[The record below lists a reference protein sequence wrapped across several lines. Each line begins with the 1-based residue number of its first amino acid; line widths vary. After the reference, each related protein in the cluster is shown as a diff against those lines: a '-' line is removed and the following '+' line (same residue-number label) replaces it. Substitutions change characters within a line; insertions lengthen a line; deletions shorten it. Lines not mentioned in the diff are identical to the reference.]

1 MSLSWLQMSLVR
13 IITQNK
19 PIKPRLWFLKS
30 PRYFFFDKLCFVFA
44 SLPLNRALSS
54 VFLSSKVNIKQM
66 SKAQTFNTTL
76 FNFRQ
81 KTDSF
86 VLVAEANNFLLLLLL
101 YTSKM
106 PSRIFGGLPEF
117 FCQASKSFVS
127 LQLSFV
133 GSSYFAKPDR
143 LKFL

>member
-1 MSLSWLQMSLVR
+1 MSLPWLQISLVR

-19 PIKPRLWFLKS
+19 TIKPRLWFLKS

-44 SLPLNRALSS
+44 SLPLNRALPASFS
-54 VFLSSKVNIKQM
+54 VQKLTLSKCQRLKPLIQRCSIFGKKPDN
-66 SKAQTFNTTL
+66 
-76 FNFRQ
+76 
-81 KTDSF
+81 F
-86 VLVAEANNFLLLLLL
+86 VLVAEANNFLLLPLV

-106 PSRIFGGLPEF
+106 PSRIFGGLSEF

-133 GSSYFAKPDR
+133 GSSNFVK